1 MHDLIKRTLTK
12 IGLTLVGATD
22 SEKGMQM
29 VRETKPKLLLLD
41 VLMPGRDGWSILRE
55 CKSDPELK
63 DMPVI
68 MVSQLNQDTLANS
81 LGADDYITKPIDRE
95 LFLKTIKKLLGD
107 KPSANN
113 TILVIDDDENT
124 RDLLSRMLKEG
135 GWNPKTAKDG
145 KEGLNQLKEE
155 PALIVLDLE
164 MPRMDGLTF
173 LKKINLN
180 ISNAQFMDEKF
191 TFIDCPRERS
201 SDGLLILLQDMSV
214 ICKRAS
220 TPFKSI
226 KTPQSVRF
234 FTTP

>member
-63 DMPVI
+63 DMPII

-95 LFLKTIKKLLGD
+95 LFIKSVRNILGD
-107 KPSANN
+107 QPTDNKKV
-113 TILVIDDDENT
+113 LVIDDDENT

-135 GWNPKTAKDG
+135 GWEPTTAKDG
-145 KEGLNQLKEE
+145 QEGLEKIDEQ

-164 MPRMDGLTF
+164 MPRMDGFEFLTTYIETVEEDKRSPI
-173 LKKINLN
+173 LVYSGKDLTDVQRELLENNVEGLVRKDEV
-180 ISNAQFMDEKF
+180 SMDELSGIVQGIYSK
-191 TFIDCPRERS
+191 D
-201 SDGLLILLQDMSV
+201 
-214 ICKRAS
+214 
-220 TPFKSI
+220 
-226 KTPQSVRF
+226 
-234 FTTP
+234 